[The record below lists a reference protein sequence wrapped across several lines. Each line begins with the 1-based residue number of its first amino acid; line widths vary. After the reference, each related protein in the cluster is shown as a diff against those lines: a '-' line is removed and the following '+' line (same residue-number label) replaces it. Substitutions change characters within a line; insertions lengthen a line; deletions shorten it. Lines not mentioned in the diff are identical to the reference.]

1 MSAGVSQRTT
11 RYGLLGAA
19 VLVYFSR
26 PWSCELAL
34 SQFNPEN
41 PVSYSHF
48 DYHGW
53 GVIFAW
59 LAALLF
65 AVPVLWLASKVF
77 LRGSGKLGVFGR
89 ARHTKATLVSVAIA
103 LGLGAPM
110 HSQLSYLIGL
120 PISITTPVLISSLAW
135 LLVVE
140 MGRTAAVEGDLL
152 DKGAVRVAGAVALLV
167 TVPKLALIGYDLLQ
181 T

>member
-1 MSAGVSQRTT
+1 
-11 RYGLLGAA
+11 
-19 VLVYFSR
+19 VLAYFSR
-26 PWSCELAL
+26 PWSCGLAL
-34 SQFNPEN
+34 SQFNPED
-41 PVSYSHF
+41 PVPYSHF
-48 DYHGW
+48 DYHGF

-65 AVPVLWLASKVF
+65 AVPVLWLALKVF
-77 LRGSGKLGVFGR
+77 LRGPTKIGVFGR
-89 ARHTKATLVSVAIA
+89 ARHTKATLVSIAIA

-110 HSQLSYLIGL
+110 LSQLFYLIGL

-140 MGRTAAVEGDLL
+140 MGRTAAVEGNSLG
-152 DKGAVRVAGAVALLV
+152 KGAVRVAAAVALLV
-167 TVPKLALIGYDLLQ
+167 TVPKVALLLQ